1 MEAPYIM
8 TPGPTEVRDN
18 VRFARSERCTNPDL
32 DIQFYDF
39 YKGTC
44 EDIAKFLNTKNQV
57 RILSG
62 EGILGLEAAC
72 ASLTEE
78 GDRVLVIDNGIYG
91 EGFAD
96 FVKLYD
102 GEAVFF
108 KGNRKREI
116 DVDELKK
123 FLDKDSNFKYAAVVH
138 CDTPS
143 GMLNNISKI
152 CPMLKEKGILTVVD
166 SVSAMGGEKLEVDNW
181 NIDIVVGGSQ
191 KCISAPPGLTII
203 SISQDAFEAMKDRR
217 KPIKSFYCNLL
228 VWKNYYED
236 KWFPYTPPISDIVGL
251 KAAVD
256 NILKDKDILKRHSKI
271 GKSVRIAVKEA
282 GLSLYNENGYSNTVT
297 AIEVPEGIDEF
308 KLRKY
313 MVDNF
318 NVLIAGSFGYL
329 QGRVVRIGHMG
340 ENAKKDMV
348 SYTLYSLQ
356 KSLENFQ
363 FYCQCDMADCFLKNV
378 ESFE

>member
-1 MEAPYIM
+1 M
-8 TPGPTEVRDN
+8 
-18 VRFARSERCTNPDL
+18 L
-32 DIQFYDF
+32 Q
-39 YKGTC
+39 
-44 EDIAKFLNTKNQV
+44 
-57 RILSG
+57 LS
-62 EGILGLEAAC
+62 I
-72 ASLTEE
+72 
-78 GDRVLVIDNGIYG
+78 
-91 EGFAD
+91 
-96 FVKLYD
+96 
-102 GEAVFF
+102 
-108 KGNRKREI
+108 
-116 DVDELKK
+116 
-123 FLDKDSNFKYAAVVH
+123 
-138 CDTPS
+138 TPS

-203 SISQDAFEAMKDRR
+203 SISQEAFEAMKDRK

-228 VWKNYYED
+228 IWENYYEE

-256 NILKDKDILKRHSKI
+256 NILKDKDILKRHREI

-282 GLSLYNENGYSNTVT
+282 GLNLYNENGYSNTVT
-297 AIEVPEGIDEF
+297 AIEVPEGIDES

-363 FYCQCDMADCFLKNV
+363 FYCHCDMANCFLKNV
-378 ESFE
+378 ESFK

>member
-39 YKGTC
+39 YKETC

-102 GEAVFF
+102 GEVVFF

-123 FLDKDSNFKYAAVVH
+123 FLDKDSNFKYATVVH
-138 CDTPS
+138 YPFR
-143 GMLNNISKI
+143 N
-152 CPMLKEKGILTVVD
+152 
-166 SVSAMGGEKLEVDNW
+166 
-181 NIDIVVGGSQ
+181 
-191 KCISAPPGLTII
+191 
-203 SISQDAFEAMKDRR
+203 
-217 KPIKSFYCNLL
+217 
-228 VWKNYYED
+228 
-236 KWFPYTPPISDIVGL
+236 
-251 KAAVD
+251 
-256 NILKDKDILKRHSKI
+256 
-271 GKSVRIAVKEA
+271 VK
-282 GLSLYNENGYSNTVT
+282 
-297 AIEVPEGIDEF
+297 
-308 KLRKY
+308 
-313 MVDNF
+313 
-318 NVLIAGSFGYL
+318 
-329 QGRVVRIGHMG
+329 
-340 ENAKKDMV
+340 
-348 SYTLYSLQ
+348 
-356 KSLENFQ
+356 
-363 FYCQCDMADCFLKNV
+363 
-378 ESFE
+378 